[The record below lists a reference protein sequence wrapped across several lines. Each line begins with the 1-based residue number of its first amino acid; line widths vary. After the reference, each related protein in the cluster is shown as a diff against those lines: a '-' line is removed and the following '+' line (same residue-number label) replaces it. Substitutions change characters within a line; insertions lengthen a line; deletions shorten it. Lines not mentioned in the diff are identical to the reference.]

1 MTDPNH
7 YDYVTTYS
15 GRKLNFKKPDPDDIL
30 IEDIAHHLSMT
41 CRYSG
46 ATKYH
51 YSVGQHSVILAMY
64 VYEQTN
70 DPMQALSALL
80 HDASEAY
87 ITDLPRPV
95 KGSVTGYKSIENR
108 LMKAIFKKFGVDK
121 PSDFVMN
128 ADMNIVANEAMN
140 VMKNVP
146 DWVGD
151 YEYLDISIDSFIES
165 PQEDV
170 KEAFLYVYNKL
181 KNSLEIKNEL
191 S

>member
-15 GRKLNFKKPDPDDIL
+15 GRKLNFKNPDPDDIL

-51 YSVGQHSVILAMY
+51 YSVAQHSVVLAIY

-87 ITDLPRPV
+87 IADLPRPV
-95 KGSVTGYKSIENR
+95 KGSVTGYKSIENK
-108 LMKAIFKKFGVDK
+108 LMKAILNKFEVDK
-121 PSDFVMN
+121 PSDFVMK
-128 ADMNIVANEAMN
+128 ADLNVVANEAMN

-146 DWVGD
+146 DWIND
-151 YEYLDISIDSFIES
+151 YEYLDISIDSFIEA
-165 PQEDV
+165 PHEDV

-181 KNSLEIKNEL
+181 KNSLRINNEL